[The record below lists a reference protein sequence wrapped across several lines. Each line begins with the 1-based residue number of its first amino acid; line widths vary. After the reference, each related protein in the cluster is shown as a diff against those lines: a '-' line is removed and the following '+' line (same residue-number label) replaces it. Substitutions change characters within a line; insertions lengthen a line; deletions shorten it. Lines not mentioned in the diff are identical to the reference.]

1 MAVREGRA
9 SAARLLL
16 LLSAVAVGVAALVAI
31 NSFTD
36 NLLDSVRAQARAL
49 LGADLAFSCG
59 TPFTPK
65 AEAQLLELR
74 RAADGGS
81 SRVARVTSFA
91 AMAYAPRGAS
101 ARLVQVA
108 AVEPGYPFYGVI
120 ETAPADAWRRLPEG
134 GILGDASF
142 LSALDAAVGDTV
154 VLGEARFRVVGTVVN
169 IPGDVSVRSAFGP
182 RAFIAASR
190 LDDTKLL
197 AQGSRARYEAFLKL
211 PEKVDAQR
219 LAERFRSAFSAERVT
234 LRTVEDDQARLTDTL
249 GRLGRFLGLVA
260 LVALL
265 LGGLGVASAMH
276 AFVKR
281 KMETIAVLRCLGAS
295 ARRVMAVYLVQAA
308 GLGLLGSLVGAGLG
322 VGVQLVLPRVLR
334 DLLPVDVVL
343 APSWRAIATGVG
355 IGVWATLAFALLP
368 LLAIRDVSPLT
379 VLRRPFES
387 EAPVGRDRFCLA
399 AVLAVVASVVA
410 LAVLQA
416 GRLGPGLAF
425 ASGMGAALLVLWL
438 GAFGLVRGLRRFFPT
453 GLPYLLRQGLANLYR
468 PANQTVTVV
477 LALGF
482 GAFLLGTLLMIQANL
497 LRELRMGGGASRPNL
512 AFFDIQP
519 DQRETVRAEVA
530 HAGAHSEP
538 PTPIV
543 PMRIESVK
551 GVPTKEI
558 LRAAGDATKVRDRWA
573 LRREYRS
580 SYRDT
585 TKRSERVVK
594 GSFWKPGEGHSTSP
608 VQVSLEIGL
617 AREIGVGVGD
627 EMVWDVQGLSVP
639 SRVTSLR
646 EVDWARFEPNFFA
659 LFPEGPLDGAP
670 QTYVVLS
677 RIEVA
682 AERGRLQ
689 RRLAEALPNVTSL
702 DLSDVQKAVEALV
715 DRVALAIR
723 FMAFF
728 SLAAGAVVLL
738 GAVGASRHQRVR
750 EGVLLRTLGATR
762 AQIRRVLLAEYAAL
776 GLLAAALST
785 SLAALGG
792 WALVRFTFDA
802 RFVLPALPL
811 ATLGLGVVALTLLVG
826 LWGSADVYR
835 RTPVEVL
842 RAE

>member
-1 MAVREGRA
+1 M
-9 SAARLLL
+9 
-16 LLSAVAVGVAALVAI
+16 
-31 NSFTD
+31 
-36 NLLDSVRAQARAL
+36 
-49 LGADLAFSCG
+49 
-59 TPFTPK
+59 
-65 AEAQLLELR
+65 
-74 RAADGGS
+74 
-81 SRVARVTSFA
+81 VTS
-91 AMAYAPRGAS
+91 
-101 ARLVQVA
+101 
-108 AVEPGYPFYGVI
+108 
-120 ETAPADAWRRLPEG
+120 
-134 GILGDASF
+134 
-142 LSALDAAVGDTV
+142 
-154 VLGEARFRVVGTVVN
+154 
-169 IPGDVSVRSAFGP
+169 
-182 RAFIAASR
+182 
-190 LDDTKLL
+190 
-197 AQGSRARYEAFLKL
+197 
-211 PEKVDAQR
+211 
-219 LAERFRSAFSAERVT
+219 
-234 LRTVEDDQARLTDTL
+234 
-249 GRLGRFLGLVA
+249 
-260 LVALL
+260 
-265 LGGLGVASAMH
+265 
-276 AFVKR
+276 
-281 KMETIAVLRCLGAS
+281 
-295 ARRVMAVYLVQAA
+295 
-308 GLGLLGSLVGAGLG
+308 AGLG
-322 VGVQLVLPRVLR
+322 VGVQLLLPRVLR

-368 LLAIRDVSPLT
+368 LLSIRDVAPLA
-379 VLRRPFES
+379 VLRRPFEDVT
-387 EAPVGRDRFCLA
+387 PKRRDRWRLA
-399 AVLAVVASVVA
+399 AALALVASVVA

-416 GRLGPGLAF
+416 GRVGPGLAF
-425 ASGMGAALLVLWL
+425 AGGIGAALLVLWL
-438 GAFGLVRGLRRFFPT
+438 GALCLVRGLRRFFPT

-482 GAFLLGTLLMIQANL
+482 GAFLLGTLLMIQHNL
-497 LRELRMGGGASRPNL
+497 LRELRVDGGPERPNL

-519 DQRETVRAEVA
+519 DQREAVLAAVA
-530 HAGAHSEP
+530 RAGAHPPP

-543 PMRIESVK
+543 PMRILSVK
-551 GVPTKEI
+551 GVPTKMR
-558 LRAAGDATKVRDRWA
+558 LGAPGDAAKVRDRWA

-580 SYRDT
+580 SYRDAP
-585 TKRSERVVK
+585 KRSERVVK
-594 GSFWKPGEGHSTSP
+594 GSFWKPGEGQGASP
-608 VQVSLEIGL
+608 TPVSLEVGL
-617 AREIGVGVGD
+617 AREIGVEVGD
-627 EMVWDVQGLSVP
+627 EVVWDVQGLSLP

-682 AERGRLQ
+682 SERGRLQ